1 MLDSLD
7 LELIKIKTKTED
19 DKKLSV
25 PSQPYTE
32 TSLMRILI
40 MLDQMVSLVKS
51 SPEGLKVLK
60 SLTKSANLQLLIEI
74 SVISSIRN
82 QTIV

>member
-7 LELIKIKTKTED
+7 LELFKMKTRAED
-19 DKKLSV
+19 EKKLSV

-51 SPEGLKVLK
+51 SPEGFKVLK

-74 SVISSIRN
+74 SVNSSIRN

>member
-1 MLDSLD
+1 MDR
-7 LELIKIKTKTED
+7 ELFEMKTKAED
-19 DKKLSV
+19 KKKLSV

-74 SVISSIRN
+74 SVMSSIRN